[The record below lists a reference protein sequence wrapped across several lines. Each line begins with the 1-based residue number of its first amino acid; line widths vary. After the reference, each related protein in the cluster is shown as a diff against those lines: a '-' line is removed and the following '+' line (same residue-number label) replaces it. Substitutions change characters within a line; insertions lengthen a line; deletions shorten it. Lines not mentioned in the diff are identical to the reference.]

1 MPDLVIHLPYQVKTL
16 IRTNFFFVPPNFRFK
31 KISFLF
37 PYLDKNTVYSWGSG
51 DEGRLGHGD
60 TKEQL
65 LPKEISAMREVKIMA
80 ICAGGNFSMAL
91 SRKTKEK
98 KNNCNISI
106 TPPIN

>member
-1 MPDLVIHLPYQVKTL
+1 
-16 IRTNFFFVPPNFRFK
+16 
-31 KISFLF
+31 
-37 PYLDKNTVYSWGSG
+37 VYSWGSG

-98 KNNCNISI
+98 K
-106 TPPIN
+106 

>member
-1 MPDLVIHLPYQVKTL
+1 M
-16 IRTNFFFVPPNFRFK
+16 
-31 KISFLF
+31 
-37 PYLDKNTVYSWGSG
+37 YSWGSG

-91 SRKTKEK
+91 SRKTRKTSLTYNSRNFIELMLE
-98 KNNCNISI
+98 C
-106 TPPIN
+106 